1 MKKQRFFML
10 GIITVLVAVLSLTF
24 VSSTFAKYTSSKNGN
39 DTARVAKWGVKIAV
53 DGTAFATTYNDNK
66 VLSSSTDKVVAPGTS
81 KNLTNI
87 QITGTP
93 EVAVEVS
100 FEATLTLAGWEIGSG
115 EYCPLVF
122 IIDGADYKKADNE
135 TVAEFAGRVEA
146 VIEAYSAQYAANTD
160 LSNLSTPTVSW
171 RWDFSTGEANDAKD
185 SELGDLAAEDDAP
198 TITLDL
204 AVVIN
209 QVQ

>member
-24 VSSTFAKYTSSKNGN
+24 VSSTFAKYTSSASGN
-39 DTARVAKWGVKIAV
+39 DTARVAKWGVTITV
-53 DGTAFATTYNDNK
+53 DGTAFATAYNDNK
-66 VLSSSTDKVVAPGTS
+66 VLSSSTEKVVAPGTA

-93 EVAVEVS
+93 EVAVEVT
-100 FEATLTLAGWEIGSG
+100 FEATLTLNGWSISG
-115 EYCPLVF
+115 AEYCPLVF
-122 IIDGADYKKADNE
+122 VIDGIEYEKANDESVAD
-135 TVAEFAGRVEA
+135 FAGRVEA
-146 VIEAYSAQYAANTD
+146 VIEAYSAKYAANTD

-171 RWDFSTGEANDAKD
+171 RWDFSTGEANDVKD
-185 SELGDLAAEDDAP
+185 SALGKLAAEGNAP

-204 AVVIN
+204 SVEVT